1 MILDYFIL
9 NPQVFNYDPEFSVL
23 KNKQPF
29 NEYFAY
35 CDCLCGFEVLKII
48 VHKIL
53 WIWMGD
59 IVQYCTARK
68 IRTD

>member
-35 CDCLCGFEVLKII
+35 C
-48 VHKIL
+48 
-53 WIWMGD
+53 
-59 IVQYCTARK
+59 
-68 IRTD
+68 